1 MIQKHKIVVFFI
13 SLLAAVIFWLF
24 VVTTVAPDTI
34 GTVGGINVSM
44 IGDTTLEAR
53 GLMVTSLDNETVWV
67 ELQTSRATLSKLNS
81 GNMNATL
88 DVSRIT
94 EAGDYDLSYSVYYP
108 DTVNTGDIQLLRKST
123 DKIHVTVSA
132 IATKTLPME
141 LQWSGQVQEGY
152 LFDEGQVSFEPDSV
166 TLQGPDY
173 EVNEVARVV
182 AAYDVSDLTEPV
194 SLQTEPIFLD
204 ALGNEITLSDL
215 TTVST
220 SEISMTV
227 PVSQYKDLELL
238 VELSYGAGVS
248 EENSE
253 VTLDHDTIRVS
264 GDAEVIDALGES
276 ITLGTIDLTQAVE
289 GQEYVFPLH
298 LPKGVQNIS
307 GEQIITAKVHFTG
320 LIYRNYSVTDIEL
333 QNQPEDFDVEL
344 STRTVTVRL
353 RGSKSVLDA
362 ISAEDIHVQADLS
375 NIAQTGTQTIKATV
389 TIDGDPDV
397 GVVGEIELTITVS

>member
-53 GLMVTSLDNETVWV
+53 GLMVTSLGNETVWV

-194 SLQTEPIFLD
+194 SLQTQPIFLD

-362 ISAEDIHVQADLS
+362 ISTEAIHVQADLS

>member
-248 EENSE
+248 KENSE

-362 ISAEDIHVQADLS
+362 ISTEDIHVQADLS